1 MKIQTYIF
9 PSIQIRINISLL
21 LIQKYQFTIKVGR
34 RFSIHAAKAVRALD
48 GHHNLLL
55 ELCVRPVR
63 RQVDP
68 VEASVSSGKAV
79 GASRLLDAELSG
91 TV

>member
-1 MKIQTYIF
+1 MV
-9 PSIQIRINISLL
+9 NVSLL

-34 RFSIHAAKAVRALD
+34 RFSIHPAEAVRTLD
-48 GHHNLLL
+48 CHHNLLL

-68 VEASVSSGKAV
+68 VEASVCSGEAV
-79 GASRLLDAELSG
+79 RASRLLDAELSG

>member
-1 MKIQTYIF
+1 MV
-9 PSIQIRINISLL
+9 NVSLL

-34 RFSIHAAKAVRALD
+34 RFSIHPAEAVRAFD
-48 GHHNLLL
+48 GHNNLLL
-55 ELCVRPVR
+55 ELRVRSVR

-68 VEASVSSGKAV
+68 VEASVCSWKAV
-79 GASRLLDAELSG
+79 RASRLLDAELSG

>member
-1 MKIQTYIF
+1 MV
-9 PSIQIRINISLL
+9 NVSLL
-21 LIQKYQFTIKVGR
+21 LIQKYQFAIKVGK
-34 RFSIHAAKAVRALD
+34 RFSIHPAEAVRAFD

-55 ELCVRPVR
+55 ELRVRSVR

-68 VEASVSSGKAV
+68 VEASVCSRKAV
-79 GASRLLDAELSG
+79 RASRLLDAELSG